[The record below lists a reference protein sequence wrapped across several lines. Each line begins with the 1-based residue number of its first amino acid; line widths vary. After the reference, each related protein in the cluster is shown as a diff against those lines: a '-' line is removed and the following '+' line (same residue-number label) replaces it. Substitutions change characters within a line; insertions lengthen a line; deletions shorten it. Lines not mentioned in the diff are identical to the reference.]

1 MKNYI
6 LMGILLI
13 SSIVVGEPNPRF
25 ARISKMSG
33 PAYILRSGL
42 TEYEDAA
49 VNMAIAEGDRIR
61 TEDSY
66 MRVQFDNGVDLNFDK
81 QTEVEISSLSR
92 DENEEEIS
100 AVYVLGGK
108 VRVNVPRYY
117 NAEKRF
123 YIQTQEGGVALE
135 ELANAQVEAGKGV
148 TRIIVYE
155 GRGKA
160 LSNTGEISLLAGETT
175 IIEKDK
181 NPLHPEQYGAVK
193 EKDFANW
200 CAVTGADNVQSRKYV
215 PDDIVVGVEE
225 LDGHGRWVHIDN
237 YGWVWRPSVSSNWRP
252 YYDGHWVFSARWGW
266 TWVSYESWGWAPYH
280 YGRWAYD
287 WPYGWVW
294 IPGRVWGPS
303 WVCWSE
309 EPGYIG
315 WCPMGP
321 DDRPWFHHSRR
332 HHIRQWVSVDIH
344 HFKNYKYKESW
355 DTPNKPTHQSYK
367 YKEVSYKNDTK
378 WTKTITNIKPDYVKT
393 TEPAKKELITP
404 LKGFPI
410 NKQPV
415 KSGIGTIPTK
425 QKYVNTPEELNKNTI
440 QPKPV
445 FISRPKTL
453 EETKRPAAVVK
464 DNGIQPVNERAIE
477 KKAPVIINESPKNEE
492 KKVYQENKPATKPKP
507 EQKTEKVK
515 ESSSTTTVTA
525 PQKSYSEQS
534 KQTERKPVNSDASS
548 RTKGSPKR
556 PTK

>member
-13 SSIVVGEPNPRF
+13 SSIAVGEPNPRF

-42 TEYEDAA
+42 TEYEDAV
-49 VNMAIAEGDRIR
+49 VNMAVSEGDRIR
-61 TEDSY
+61 TENSY
-66 MRVQFDNGVDLNFDK
+66 MRVQFDNGVELNLDSR
-81 QTEVEISSLSR
+81 TELEFSSLSR

-108 VRVNVPRYY
+108 VRTNVPRYY

-123 YIQTQEGGVALE
+123 YIQTQEGGIALE
-135 ELANAQVEAGKGV
+135 EQASAQVETGENV

-181 NPLHPEQYGAVK
+181 KPLHPEKYSAVK
-193 EKDFANW
+193 EKDFDNW

-215 PDDIVVGVEE
+215 PDDVIVGVEE
-225 LDGHGRWVHIDN
+225 LDRHGRWVHIDN
-237 YGWVWRPSVSSNWRP
+237 YGWVWRPSVSSDWRP

-280 YGRWAYD
+280 YGRWIYD

-303 WVCWSE
+303 WVCWYE

-321 DDRPWFHHSRR
+321 DDQPWFHHSRH

-344 HFKNYKYKESW
+344 HFRNYRYKESW

-393 TEPAKKELITP
+393 TEPIKKDLVPT
-404 LKGFPI
+404 LKGFPD

-415 KSGIGTIPTK
+415 MTVRQKVIIPR
-425 QKYVNTPEELNKNTI
+425 EEINKNTI

-453 EETKRPAAVVK
+453 EEKERPNTAVKNKVVQ
-464 DNGIQPVNERAIE
+464 QPVDERAIE
-477 KKAPVIINESPKNEE
+477 KKTPVIINESPKSDE
-492 KKVYQENKPATKPKP
+492 KKVYQENKPVTKPKS
-507 EQKTEKVK
+507 EQKTEKAR
-515 ESSSTTTVTA
+515 ESS
-525 PQKSYSEQS
+525 P
-534 KQTERKPVNSDASS
+534 
-548 RTKGSPKR
+548 
-556 PTK
+556 